1 MDGSAAV
8 DPDTCDSASCFVLGV
23 TIAGVAAFLYASGLC
38 VQRAALTGAPHSR
51 AAFFVCVRACRSALV
66 VVAVEE
72 AGETGGAA
80 VPGCEGACCLRCAP
94 RIPAGCWRSAAV
106 RYNALRKPTA
116 AGRWSTAN
124 WVIGLLIYAIGGLFL
139 GTVVRMP
146 RGLDGCALPCGP
158 R

>member
-1 MDGSAAV
+1 MRTAHPRG
-8 DPDTCDSASCFVLGV
+8 LL
-23 TIAGVAAFLYASGLC
+23 AFSSGPL
-38 VQRAALTGAPHSR
+38 Q
-51 AAFFVCVRACRSALV
+51 
-66 VVAVEE
+66 
-72 AGETGGAA
+72 
-80 VPGCEGACCLRCAP
+80 CAP
-94 RIPAGCWRSAAV
+94 R
-106 RYNALRKPTA
+106 RKPTA

>member
-38 VQRAALTGAPHSR
+38 VQRAALTGASHSR
-51 AAFFVCVRACRSALV
+51 AAFSVCVRAGRSALV

-106 RYNALRKPTA
+106 RYNALRVVNRPLRAGGPPPTGSSA
-116 AGRWSTAN
+116 
-124 WVIGLLIYAIGGLFL
+124 
-139 GTVVRMP
+139 
-146 RGLDGCALPCGP
+146 C
-158 R
+158 